1 MLLQLAFRNI
11 WRNKRRTLI
20 TIGAVSFAV
29 FLASF
34 TNAFQK
40 GAWDSIIDG
49 AVTNYFGLIQI
60 HGEGY
65 SEEQIIDKSI
75 PFTDAFK
82 NLPDQIP
89 AILAVNPRL
98 ESFALASE
106 GDKTHGALVIG
117 ISPPAEDAMSN
128 ISAKII
134 AGAYL
139 TEQDKGVIV
148 AEGLAKKLGLEYRDT
163 LVLIS
168 QGYHGANAAGKY
180 PIKGIFKLELPDFN
194 KSLVYMPLAEAQY
207 FYNAPN
213 RITTLALTLDDKKN
227 VPTVI
232 NQVKAQLGD
241 NPTEPLEILPWQE
254 IIPELVEAR
263 ELDTAGNVI
272 IIGILYLLI
281 AFAIFGTILMMVK
294 ERSYEFGVLTAIGMK
309 RWQLFSVTWL
319 ETVIVAILG
328 ALIGIL
334 LSIPIVYYFNTNPV
348 DVAVFGEEAAVAY
361 EKMGIQGTLSAA
373 FEWSVFFR
381 QAFIIF
387 LMTCL
392 LALYPFLKI
401 MRLQP
406 VQAMRE

>member
-11 WRNKRRTLI
+11 WRNKRRTFI
-20 TIGAVSFAV
+20 TIGAVTFAV

-34 TNAFQK
+34 MNAFQK

-65 SEEQIIDKSI
+65 SEDQVIDKSI
-75 PFTDAFK
+75 PFSDSFK
-82 NLPDQIP
+82 NLPAQIP
-89 AILAVNPRL
+89 AIQAVNPRL

-106 GDKTHGALVIG
+106 GDKTQGALVIG
-117 ISPPAEDAMSN
+117 ISPQAEDAMSKV
-128 ISAKII
+128 SDKII
-134 AGAYL
+134 EGVYL

-148 AEGLAKKLGLEYRDT
+148 AEGLAKKLGLEYQDT

-194 KSLVYMPLAEAQY
+194 KSLVYMTLGEAQY

-213 RITTLALTLDDKKN
+213 RITTLALTLDNKRN
-227 VPTVI
+227 VPTVVE
-232 NQVKAQLGD
+232 QVKAQFAN

-272 IIGILYLLI
+272 ILGILYLLI
-281 AFAIFGTILMMVK
+281 AFAIFGTILMMIK

-309 RWQLFSVTWL
+309 RWKLFSVTWL
-319 ETVIVAILG
+319 ETVFVAIIG
-328 ALIGIL
+328 ALLGIL
-334 LSIPIVYYFNTNPV
+334 LSIPIVYYFYVNPI
-348 DVAVFGEEAAVAY
+348 DIAVFGEEAAIAY
-361 EKMGIQGTLSAA
+361 EKMGIQGTLSTA
-373 FEWSVFFR
+373 FEWPVFFR
-381 QAFIIF
+381 QALIIF
-387 LMTCL
+387 LMTCV
-392 LALYPFLKI
+392 LALYPFFKI